1 MVAEVTPQHQATGPD
16 MSDIYLPSQAASS
29 PHDYIDASGRSGRSG
44 LGYAVKRGL
53 DILGAGTL
61 LLLILPVTLVIA
73 LIVRR
78 DGGPILF
85 RHTRVGLGGRR
96 FPCLKF
102 RSMVLDADKRLAEL
116 LAADP
121 AAAEEW
127 ATRRKL
133 PRDPRITRIGRFLRR
148 TSLDELPQL
157 LNVLRGEMSLV
168 GPRPVVP
175 EELDLH
181 YSPAAASAYC
191 EMRPGITGLWQI
203 SGRSDT
209 TYAERVTLD
218 TRYVRGWSV
227 LLDVK
232 ILLKTIPAVLNRRG
246 AI

>member
-1 MVAEVTPQHQATGPD
+1 
-16 MSDIYLPSQAASS
+16 MSDIYLASQASS
-29 PHDYIDASGRSGRSG
+29 SAPDYLAPSGIARQSG
-44 LGYAVKRGL
+44 AKAAAKRCL

-61 LLLILPVTLVIA
+61 LLLCLPVMLAIA
-73 LIVRR
+73 LIVRH

-85 RHTRVGLGGRR
+85 RHMRIGRGGRA

-102 RSMVLDADKRLAEL
+102 RSMVMDADKRLAKL
-116 LAADP
+116 LAEDP
-121 AAAEEW
+121 AAAAEW

-133 PRDPRITRIGRFLRR
+133 PRDPRITRIGAFLRS

-157 LNVLRGEMSLV
+157 INVVRGEMSLV
-168 GPRPVVP
+168 GPRPVVQ

-181 YSPAAASAYC
+181 YSPAAADAYC

-209 TYAERVTLD
+209 TYAERVMLD
-218 TRYVRGWSV
+218 TRYARNWSM
-227 LLDVK
+227 LFDIG
-232 ILLKTIPAVLNRRG
+232 ILLKTVPAVLKRRG

>member
-1 MVAEVTPQHQATGPD
+1 
-16 MSDIYLPSQAASS
+16 MSDIYLPGRASS
-29 PHDYIDASGRSGRSG
+29 PPGGFLSGSGQAGRSALDGV
-44 LGYAVKRGL
+44 LKRCI
-53 DILGAGTL
+53 DILGAGAL
-61 LLLILPVTLVIA
+61 LLLILPIMLLIVW
-73 LIVRR
+73 IVRR

-85 RHTRVGLGGRR
+85 RHTRVGLGGRT

-102 RSMVLDADKRLAEL
+102 RSMVMDADKRLAEL

-133 PRDPRITRIGRFLRR
+133 ARDPRITRIGALLRR

-168 GPRPVVP
+168 GPRPVVR

-181 YSPAAASAYC
+181 YSPSAADAYC
-191 EMRPGITGLWQI
+191 GMRPGITGLWQI

-209 TYAERVTLD
+209 TYAERVALD
-218 TRYVRGWSV
+218 TRYARGWS
-227 LLDVK
+227 LRFDIQ
-232 ILLKTIPAVLNRRG
+232 ILLRTIPAVLKRRG
-246 AI
+246 AV